1 MQIEV
6 SKLEFQPPGTKLW
19 QFCGQGG
26 LVGEGAIDVC
36 DVCVE
41 ASVALLVPTRT
52 QDVAPRDST
61 DSLDNGGKKSKIKSS
76 Y

>member
-1 MQIEV
+1 MQIDV
-6 SKLEFQPPGTKLW
+6 SKMEFQPPGTKLW

-41 ASVALLVPTRT
+41 ASVALLVPTR
-52 QDVAPRDST
+52 ARDT
-61 DSLDNGGKKSKIKSS
+61 
-76 Y
+76 